1 MDPAPIVETL
11 RRAIPDLQAVYVFGS
26 TARGDDIVGSDVDLA
41 ILCPTK
47 LTPEAR
53 WDLMGRLASV
63 ANRDVDLVD
72 LRSASTVLRVN
83 VLADGQ
89 LLYDGAPYE
98 RALFEA
104 TACADY
110 TRLQEERRLI
120 LEQIAKDRR
129 VYA

>member
-1 MDPAPIVETL
+1 MDPAPIVDTL
-11 RRAIPDLQAVYVFGS
+11 RRAIPDLQAVYLFGS
-26 TARGDDIVGSDVDLA
+26 AARGDEGKGSDVDLA
-41 ILCPTK
+41 VLCPRK
-47 LTPEAR
+47 LAPALR
-53 WDLMGRLASV
+53 WDLTGQLASL

-110 TRLQEERRLI
+110 TRLQDERRPI
-120 LEQIAKDRR
+120 LEQIVKDRR

>member
-1 MDPAPIVETL
+1 MDPSPVVEAL
-11 RRAIPDLQAVYVFGS
+11 RRALPDLQAVYVFGS
-26 TARGDDIVGSDVDLA
+26 IARGDDVTGSDVDLA
-41 ILCPTK
+41 ILCPMK
-47 LTPEAR
+47 LTAETR
-53 WDLMGRLASV
+53 WNLAGQLASLI
-63 ANRDVDLVD
+63 NRDVDLVD

-83 VLADGQ
+83 VLADGR

-110 TRLQEERRLI
+110 TRLQDERRPI
-120 LEQIAKDRR
+120 LEQIARDGR